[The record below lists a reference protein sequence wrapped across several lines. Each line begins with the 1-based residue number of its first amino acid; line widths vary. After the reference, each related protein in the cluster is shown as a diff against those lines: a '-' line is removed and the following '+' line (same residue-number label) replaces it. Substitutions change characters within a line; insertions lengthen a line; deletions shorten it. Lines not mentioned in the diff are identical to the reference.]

1 MSKMKN
7 FMDFKTFSVSESYY
21 NEFSYLRDK
30 ERSTEIGKKLEGIR
44 GRVKDQFRTEDSY
57 GEKPWRSSKKD
68 AVSWLA
74 GAAISGLI
82 GIGAAA
88 ADLFGKSKEDKKRLK
103 DEDPEKSFNAW
114 LENLGSTSTEKDLE
128 TFVKKSEETAFKRYG
143 KSWNYDNPKGEE
155 QKKFADMIKKGE
167 DELVKRMKRR

>member
-21 NEFSYLRDK
+21 NDFSYLGKDRK
-30 ERSTEIGKKLEGIR
+30 TELGKKLEKIR
-44 GRVKDQFRTEDSY
+44 GRVDDEFKTEDTY
-57 GEKPWRSSKKD
+57 GEKSWRSSKRD

-74 GAAISGLI
+74 GAAISGLLD
-82 GIGAAA
+82 IGAAA

-114 LENLGSTSTEKDLE
+114 EENLGSTSTEKDLE

-155 QKKFADMIKKGE
+155 QKKFADMIKNGE
-167 DELVKRMKRR
+167 NELVKRMKRK

>member
-21 NEFSYLRDK
+21 NDFSYLGKDRK
-30 ERSTEIGKKLEGIR
+30 TELGKKLEKIR
-44 GRVKDQFRTEDSY
+44 GRVDDEFKTEDTY
-57 GEKPWRSSKKD
+57 GEKSWRSSKRD

-74 GAAISGLI
+74 GAAISGLLD
-82 GIGAAA
+82 IGAAA

-114 LENLGSTSTEKDLE
+114 KENLGSTSTEKDLE
-128 TFVKKSEETAFKRYG
+128 TFAKKSEETAFKRYG
-143 KSWNYDNPKGEE
+143 KSWDYDNPKGEE
-155 QKKFADMIKKGE
+155 QEKFADMIKRGE
-167 DELVKRMKRR
+167 NELVKRMKRK